1 MPFEQYPVPFGSLLL
16 STPLPP
22 KTLIRAAERAVWSVD
37 PDQGI
42 YRSFAPA
49 EERDAQ
55 LAAPKGTLSHRAVG
69 LVWVTLMAT
78 TALSSF
84 IFV

>member
-1 MPFEQYPVPFGSLLL
+1 MNLGAFFAAPFWVQVHAL
-16 STPLPP
+16 
-22 KTLIRAAERAVWSVD
+22 AAIAALAL
-37 PDQGI
+37 G
-42 YRSFAPA
+42 A
-49 EERDAQ
+49 AQ

-69 LVWVTLMAT
+69 WVWVTLMAT